1 MQRLTCSI
9 RKQAIYV
16 DYRKRCSPPYGM
28 SHYHLHSDVELH
40 WLAEG
45 ERMFFCNGQ
54 AIPLKQHSLL
64 ILSPHL
70 IHKMEPASRPVHA
83 RYVVNAHLSSLPDEW
98 RELTKPLFAK
108 EFSLLEIP
116 VHQQQQIHSLFNQ
129 LLIEYKRPITQESLL
144 YQQVLLCQLLLEA
157 QRQFHSLKEVQT
169 KSSAVFSGPF
179 EIVAHLIEYIEHHFD
194 EALDLNTL
202 ASVVHL
208 SPAYTSRIFKQA
220 TGQGLTEHLQE
231 VRISQ
236 ACKRLVKTNE
246 PIFQLARRVGF
257 QSSAHFHR
265 VFKRILDLSPT
276 QYRNKQQRKNGNIT
290 KQ

>member
-16 DYRKRCSPPYGM
+16 DYLKRCSPPYGM
-28 SHYHLHSDVELH
+28 SHYHLHSDIELH

-45 ERMFFCNGQ
+45 ERMFYCNGQ
-54 AIPLKQHSLL
+54 AIPLKQHTLL

-70 IHKMEPASRPVHA
+70 IHKMGPTSRPGHA
-83 RYVVNAHLSSLPDEW
+83 RFVVNAHLTSLPKEW
-98 RELTKPLFAK
+98 LELLKPLFAN
-108 EFSLLEIP
+108 EFCLLQIP
-116 VHQQQQIHSLFNQ
+116 VHQQQQIHALFNQ
-129 LLIEYKRPITQESLL
+129 LFNEYNRPVSQESLL
-144 YQQVLLCQLLLEA
+144 YQQLLLCQLLLEA
-157 QRQFHSLKEVQT
+157 HRQYHTLKAVQT
-169 KSSAVFSGPF
+169 RNYAVFSGPS

-194 EALDLNTL
+194 EVLDLTTL

-208 SPAYTSRIFKQA
+208 SPAYTSRIFKQV
-220 TGQGLTEHLQE
+220 TGQGLTEHIQE

-236 ACKRLVKTNE
+236 ACKRLVQTNE

-257 QSSAHFHR
+257 QSSAHFNR

-276 QYRNKQQRKNGNIT
+276 QYRNKQ
-290 KQ
+290 